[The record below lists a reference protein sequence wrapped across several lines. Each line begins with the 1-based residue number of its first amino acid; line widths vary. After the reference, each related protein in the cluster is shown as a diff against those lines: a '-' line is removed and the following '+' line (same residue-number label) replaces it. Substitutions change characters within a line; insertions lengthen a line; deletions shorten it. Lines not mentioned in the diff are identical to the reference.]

1 MKALLYSLLAIIVL
15 GLCGVCVVQWQREFL
30 LNAKIKELTDQLI
43 AENKLRI
50 EFEEKAFRFEQEIAR
65 ITQLRNETE
74 AALLEATEQVKL
86 LTEDQTARG
95 YSIAVLMNEAMST
108 AHELAAY
115 KQLAEKGGD
124 ALKDRNTE
132 VSEQN
137 SAIEKANASLRQLVS
152 ERDDLINKL
161 NARTREFN
169 ELVEKYNK
177 LAKER

>member
-1 MKALLYSLLAIIVL
+1 MKAILYSLLAIIVL
-15 GLCGVCVVQWQREFL
+15 GLCGVCGVQWQREFL

-95 YSIAVLMNEAMST
+95 YSIAVLMREVVMTSR
-108 AHELAAY
+108 ELDSY
-115 KQLAEKGGD
+115 KQQAGKGTD

-132 VSEQN
+132 VTAQN
-137 SAIEKANASLRQLVS
+137 AAIEKANASMRQLAS
-152 ERDDLINKL
+152 ERDDLIDKL
-161 NARTREFN
+161 NTRTREFN